1 MYLGRSG
8 VFTSSDFLNDSLA
21 VLRRHHASYQADWR
35 LANDARRGQHTLTLL
50 GDWDGERATV
60 TNRRASTQTIDS
72 RDNFGASAQNQML
85 WRRFFLTLSG
95 RIERNENFG
104 TAAVP
109 RAAAVY
115 VLHER
120 SANLGETHIKASAGT
135 GIKEPTML
143 ESFSESPFSRGNP
156 DLKPERSRSAEVG
169 IDQRLAGDRVKFEVT
184 YFHNRFSDVIAV
196 VTTNPATFAG
206 QYTNIGETRARG
218 LELNAEAAPVS
229 SLRLRASYTRLDG
242 KVIASASP
250 NDPVFGLG
258 HELLRR
264 PRHSGAIGVGFR
276 RERLTADLNDTF
288 IGRFADSDFGLFSP
302 SFSQSPGHSLWD
314 ARVTLMMTKQLT
326 GMLMVDN
333 LTNQDYSE
341 PLGYQPL
348 LRAVRVGLRVGF

>member
-1 MYLGRSG
+1 
-8 VFTSSDFLNDSLA
+8 
-21 VLRRHHASYQADWR
+21 
-35 LANDARRGQHTLTLL
+35 
-50 GDWDGERATV
+50 
-60 TNRRASTQTIDS
+60 
-72 RDNFGASAQNQML
+72 
-85 WRRFFLTLSG
+85 
-95 RIERNENFG
+95 
-104 TAAVP
+104 
-109 RAAAVY
+109 
-115 VLHER
+115 
-120 SANLGETHIKASAGT
+120 
-135 GIKEPTML
+135 
-143 ESFSESPFSRGNP
+143 
-156 DLKPERSRSAEVG
+156 
-169 IDQRLAGDRVKFEVT
+169 
-184 YFHNRFSDVIAV
+184 VIAV